1 MDIMFIPIILG
12 TAREGRQS
20 EKIANFVLEVVKK
33 AGHESSIIDARD
45 YRLPATDNT
54 GEPEPAKKLAGIVS
68 RADSLIIVCPEY
80 NHGYPGELKML
91 LDLLYEEYAGKKV
104 GLCGVSMGPLG
115 GARGLQALKLTL
127 LALSLIPVVQA
138 VYFPNVTEL
147 FDASG
152 RIKDVSFEKNVKGML
167 KALTA
172 GK

>member
-1 MDIMFIPIILG
+1 LGIMFIPIILG

-20 EKIANFVLEVVKK
+20 EKVANFVLEVVKK
-33 AGHESSIIDARD
+33 AGHESLMVDARD

-54 GEPEPAKKLAGIVS
+54 GEPEPAKKLAEIVS
-68 RADSLIIVCPEY
+68 KAEALIIVSPEY

-104 GLCGVSMGPLG
+104 GLCGVSMGPWG
-115 GARGLQALKLTL
+115 GARGLQALKLSL
-127 LALSLIPVVQA
+127 LAFSLIPVVQT

-152 RIKDVSFEKNVKGML
+152 GIKDPSYEKSIKGML
-167 KALTA
+167 KALS
-172 GK
+172 